1 MTVYRTYK
9 GGRLDLQHYKG
20 KSIVNY
26 EFTVTCPEGLVYF
39 DDYVQIELRMFQKLH
54 GTSVFTTLLDV
65 SSPADVLLWNQDKE
79 SMDLLQK
86 PYYHECVGVYASGE
100 EDILFHGVSL
110 IL

>member
-1 MTVYRTYK
+1 MSVYRTYK

-26 EFTVTCPEGLVYF
+26 EFTVLCEDETLFF
-39 DDYVQIELRMFQKLH
+39 DDYSQIELRMFQKRH
-54 GTSVFTTLLDV
+54 GTPVFDTILDV
-65 SSPADVLLWNQDKE
+65 SSPSNALIWNQDKI

-86 PYYHECVGVYASGE
+86 QYYHECVGIYPDGQ

-110 IL
+110 II